1 MLECVIIQF
10 MLGYNPT
17 TKEDKLLYRCEGEK
31 VFRYLKPTRESI
43 DIATGTYSIEGNYII
58 LEENYGL

>member
-1 MLECVIIQF
+1 MVECVIIQF

-17 TKEDKLLYRCEGEK
+17 TQEDKLLYRCEGEK
-31 VFRYLKPTRESI
+31 VFKYIEPTRSSQI
-43 DIATGTYSIEGNYII
+43 IANGTYSIEGNYII